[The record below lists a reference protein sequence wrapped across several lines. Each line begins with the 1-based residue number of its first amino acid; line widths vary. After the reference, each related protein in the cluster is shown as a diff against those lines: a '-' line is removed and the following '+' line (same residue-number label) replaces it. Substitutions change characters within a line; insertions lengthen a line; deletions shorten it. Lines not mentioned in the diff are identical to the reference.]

1 MLRNARGGGWVYAQA
16 LRSVTRGWGGV
27 RQRYVTPFFSLYI
40 MYRLYV
46 NDTSSK
52 YGDHNLSIRPSI
64 SAIDRSSDYMSECVI
79 YATMDFQE
87 TAFAANY

>member
-1 MLRNARGGGWVYAQA
+1 MGICPSATKRYEGVG
-16 LRSVTRGWGGV
+16 GGV
-27 RQRYVTPFFSLYI
+27 RQRYITPFFSLYI

-52 YGDHNLSIRPSI
+52 YGDHNLTIGLVFQQSIE
-64 SAIDRSSDYMSECVI
+64 AVNAYMSECVI